1 MGYRIVLTQVLF
13 FRNLQR
19 DIDRMTSERQQLVYV
34 QEQLSSERD
43 QALKQ
48 CESLMKTS
56 ATVSTEQTE
65 LATQKIELLQERDQ
79 ARAELRDTT
88 ILLEQVSQCLSSD
101 KPKDTNSHLVF
112 SLNLGHNC
120 LIFEIWTSLTF

>member
-101 KPKDTNSHLVF
+101 KPKDTEFNK
-112 SLNLGHNC
+112 
-120 LIFEIWTSLTF
+120 

>member
-34 QEQLSSERD
+34 QEQISSERD

-65 LATQKIELLQERDQ
+65 LATHKIELLQERDQ

-88 ILLEQVSQCLSSD
+88 ILLEQVSKCLCSD
-101 KPKDTNSHLVF
+101 KPKRHW
-112 SLNLGHNC
+112 
-120 LIFEIWTSLTF
+120 I